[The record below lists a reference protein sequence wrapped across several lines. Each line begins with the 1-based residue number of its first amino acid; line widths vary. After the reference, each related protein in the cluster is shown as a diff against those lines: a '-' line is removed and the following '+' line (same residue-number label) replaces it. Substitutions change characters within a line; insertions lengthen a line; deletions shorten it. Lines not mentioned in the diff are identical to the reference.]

1 MAFRI
6 SDSTIFGTAIRQAQL
21 NRFELTRL
29 QSQVS
34 TGKRVISVGDDPSAA
49 NQILGL
55 RRTLSRIDQFKHNV
69 DAARSSLEPVES
81 ALASLT
87 DVLIRL
93 RELAVSADIEQDQF
107 DSIKVEVEQLF
118 DEVLSLSNTRVSGR
132 YMFAGFATDAPAFT
146 RVGAFVDGVV
156 DTSVPPEPYG
166 RYDGDNGV
174 LRIEIGEATTIDA
187 SVTGRV
193 VFLGSNNGDDTPDGS
208 NVDIFDVIRDF
219 RNRLEDPA
227 GQGPPADV
235 VANLDAALNQV
246 LLVVGTIGATSNRM
260 DLAETQLQSLEIT
273 LSEQHSSLEGSTPD
287 DQIAATTE
295 LLQRE
300 HTFQTSLAVTA
311 RIIQPSLLNFLS

>member
-174 LRIEIGEATTIDA
+174 LRIQVGEATTIDA

-235 VANLDAALNQV
+235 VADLDAALNQV

-260 DLAETQLQSLEIT
+260 DIAETQLQSLEIT
-273 LSEQHSSLEGSTPD
+273 LSEQHSSLEGSTTD
-287 DQIAATTE
+287 DQIAITTE
-295 LLQRE
+295 LVQRE
-300 HTFQTSLAVTA
+300 HAFQTSLAVTA